1 MCRWTSGL
9 VKGMLDCGGITVNA
23 VLDCG
28 EIIVNAML
36 DFEGGLVRAE

>member
-1 MCRWTSGL
+1 M
-9 VKGMLDCGGITVNA
+9 KGMLDCGGIIVNA